1 MKLLMPQNFLPND
14 VFRCQFY
21 TCKAD
26 EWFGKFVLIVSL
38 QANGITPSAPSYSDQ
53 WFNFLFAL
61 PIKALFAWE
70 FLHRAFTEHH
80 FHYKQEFLIGNLS
93 VMVSTCPSMGT
104 DDPLWPDFLHQYYG
118 ERPPLTG
125 PKNGLCCLLCFQLS
139 TPTSLAPGT
148 GFEKTVFHRLR
159 QGVALGWF
167 KSITFTVHFISIL
180 ITPAPPQI
188 IRH

>member
-26 EWFGKFVLIVSL
+26 EWFGKFVLIVTL
-38 QANGITPSAPSYSDQ
+38 QANGITPSASSYSDQ

-80 FHYKQEFLIGNLS
+80 FHYKQEFLIGNSS
-93 VMVSTCPSMGT
+93 VMVSTYPSMGT
-104 DDPLWPDFLHQYYG
+104 DDPLWPDFLHQHYG

-125 PKNGLCCLLCFQLS
+125 PKEWPVLS
-139 TPTSLAPGT
+139 ALFSTLYPNLFGT
-148 GFEKTVFHRLR
+148 RDWFWEDNFPQTEAGGGF
-159 QGVALGWF
+159 GV
-167 KSITFTVHFISIL
+167 I
-180 ITPAPPQI
+180 
-188 IRH
+188 